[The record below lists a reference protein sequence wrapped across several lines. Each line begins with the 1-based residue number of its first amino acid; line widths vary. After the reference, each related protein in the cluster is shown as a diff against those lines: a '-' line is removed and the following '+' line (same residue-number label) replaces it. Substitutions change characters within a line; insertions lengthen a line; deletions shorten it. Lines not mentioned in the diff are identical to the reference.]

1 MKMTRKQRQI
11 KENTASINTML
22 CCNGNCVQA
31 IRSLKLWAL
40 YCCWQKIASSIA
52 DRFSYIVSKINRPNY
67 FEDTQAANQK
77 RSSYYGKC
85 ILVSSKHFHF
95 EKKRLF

>member
-31 IRSLKLWAL
+31 IRSLKNAL
-40 YCCWQKIASSIA
+40 LLAKIASSIA

-85 ILVSSKHFHF
+85 ILVSSKHLHF
-95 EKKRLF
+95 EKKR